1 MNIDKI
7 GGIGPVYGP
16 KKTNKLNSIES
27 ISPKQDT
34 IEISEEARIQ
44 HLMNLVKEVSKT
56 PEEDR
61 LEKIKDIKEK
71 LKNGYYDNISE
82 EILNKVADTLY
93 DTSIETLKNIFK
105 NPSK

>member
-1 MNIDKI
+1 
-7 GGIGPVYGP
+7 
-16 KKTNKLNSIES
+16 
-27 ISPKQDT
+27 
-34 IEISEEARIQ
+34 
-44 HLMNLVKEVSKT
+44 MNLVKEVSKT

-61 LEKIKDIKEK
+61 LQKIKDIKEK

-82 EILNKVADTLY
+82 EILNKVADSLY